1 MGELVRIL
9 NCFTTS
15 AVLQQ
20 IQNPLSR
27 TKKSDERC
35 IKSERQK
42 ERILKLLLLAFLCL
56 VAHLCV
62 PILSTTTLLE
72 LDGHPSYLLFRSL
85 CLAFARYRVRCPP
98 TYRYGRSAAAA
109 AQSNS
114 AAAAAHS
121 ESVFVSSS
129 RGLLFVCRGAGPSP
143 GRVSRPG
150 CATETA
156 SRTARTASD

>member
-15 AVLQQ
+15 AELQQ

-35 IKSERQK
+35 TQKRRQK
-42 ERILKLLLLAFLCL
+42 ERTKKLLLLAFLCL

-114 AAAAAHS
+114 AAAAHS